1 MYQSTRVEIQKIIG
15 LLLLIFITVSCSL
28 IQDRSVSTQ
37 VFSDPIAP
45 IGDSSI
51 TIPSTVKP
59 VLDVWM
65 RDPFITYGPD
75 GYYYLTGTTANPD
88 RIFPGQIHCWD
99 YNDGLYL
106 WRSRDLKNWESRG
119 LIWSFDKDAAPWQKK
134 GTPIKPEDK
143 SPNEDPLDS
152 LYRAVWA
159 PELHYIKS
167 QKKWLLT
174 ACLNGN
180 NGSFVLESLS
190 GKPEG
195 PYKNIKGNETEAIF
209 DNIDL
214 SIFEDTDGEVYLVG
228 HNHYIARMKNDLSDI
243 AEPFRAFKETPY
255 QSEPYIEGV
264 WLDKYNGKYQLLQT
278 VWSVSHADS
287 TYSYIGN
294 DKKGDRLYSYDVVIA
309 ESDYIYGPYGPRYPA
324 ILQGGHNNLF
334 RDENNNWWSTTF
346 FNPRGIMGAKF
357 PVTCRPAI
365 VPLKWE
371 KNRLMPDIEVAN
383 DFYST
388 LNVKQKDNL

>member
-1 MYQSTRVEIQKIIG
+1 MDKGTFVKHQKSIG
-15 LLLLIFITVSCSL
+15 LLLLIMFITVSCG
-28 IQDRSVSTQ
+28 IMRDRSVSKH

-51 TIPSTVKP
+51 TIPSAVRP
-59 VLDVWM
+59 ILDVWM
-65 RDPFITYGPD
+65 RDTYVTYGPD
-75 GYYYLTGTTANPD
+75 GYYYLTGTTATPG
-88 RIFPGQIHCWD
+88 RVFPGQIHCWD

-134 GTPIKPEDK
+134 GTPLKSGAK
-143 SPNEDPLDS
+143 SPNGDPLDS

-174 ACLNGN
+174 ACLNGDN
-180 NGSFVLESLS
+180 RSFVLESLS

-228 HNHYIARMKNDLSDI
+228 HNHYIAKMKKDLSDI

-255 QSEPYIEGV
+255 ESEPYIEGV
-264 WLDKYNGKYQLLQT
+264 WLDKHEGKYQLLQT

-287 TYSYIGN
+287 TYSYIRNNKRG
-294 DKKGDRLYSYDVVIA
+294 DKLYSYDVVIA
-309 ESDYIYGPYGPRYPA
+309 ESDHIYGPYGPRYPA

-334 RDENNNWWSTTF
+334 RDKNNNWWSTTF
-346 FNPRGIMGAKF
+346 FNPRGVMGTKF

-371 KNRLMPDIEVAN
+371 KNKLMPDTEEAK
-383 DFYST
+383 DFYSI
-388 LNVKQKDNL
+388 LSKK

>member
-1 MYQSTRVEIQKIIG
+1 MDKGTFVKYQKSIG
-15 LLLLIFITVSCSL
+15 LLLLIMFITVSCG
-28 IQDRSVSTQ
+28 IMRDRSVSKH

-51 TIPSTVKP
+51 TIPSAVRP
-59 VLDVWM
+59 ILDVWM
-65 RDPFITYGPD
+65 RDTYVTYGPD
-75 GYYYLTGTTANPD
+75 GYYYLTGTTATPG
-88 RIFPGQIHCWD
+88 RVFPGQIHCWD

-134 GTPIKPEDK
+134 GTPIKPGEK
-143 SPNEDPLDS
+143 SLNGDPLDS

-159 PELHYIKS
+159 PELHYIKG

-180 NGSFVLESLS
+180 NGSFVLESSS

-195 PYKNIKGNETEAIF
+195 PYKNIKGNETKPIF

-214 SIFEDTDGEVYLVG
+214 SIFEDTDGEVYLIG
-228 HNHYIARMKNDLSDI
+228 HNHYIARMKKDLSDI
-243 AEPFRAFKETPY
+243 AEPFSALKETPY

-264 WLDKYNGKYQLLQT
+264 WLDKYEGKYQLLQT

-287 TYSYIGN
+287 TYSYIRNDNKN
-294 DKKGDRLYSYDVVIA
+294 DKLYSYDVVVA

-334 RDENNNWWSTTF
+334 KDENNNWWSTTF
-346 FNPRGIMGAKF
+346 FNPRGVMGTRF
-357 PVTCRPAI
+357 PITCRPAI

-371 KNRLMPDIEVAN
+371 KDKLMPDAKTAN

-388 LNVKQKDNL
+388 LNIK